1 MTTAKVRNVQK
12 SHNHL
17 VTPENPENSECASTG
32 KQYHVSQSL
41 AEALIPRFM
50 AVISLMIHYFRY
62 LEMYDLLDPVFSM
75 YLVNENYYR

>member
-1 MTTAKVRNVQK
+1 MTTAIVRNDQK

-17 VTPENPENSECASTG
+17 VTPENPENSVCASTG

-50 AVISLMIHYFRY
+50 AVISLTIHYFRY
-62 LEMYDLLDPVFSM
+62 LEKYDLLDPVFSV
-75 YLVNENYYR
+75 YLVNGNYYS